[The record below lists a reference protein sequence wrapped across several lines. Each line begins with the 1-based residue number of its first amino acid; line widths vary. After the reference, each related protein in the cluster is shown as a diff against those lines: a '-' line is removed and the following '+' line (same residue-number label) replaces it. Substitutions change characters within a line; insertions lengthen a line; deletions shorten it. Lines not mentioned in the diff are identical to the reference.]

1 MKRTIIILAGLFFI
15 SVFLNEVKAQSAVY
29 FCSQTG
35 AYGFAFGLPKDEV
48 LSEAK
53 DACIRLGGIEPKLI
67 AFTENGGYGA
77 IALGID
83 EDGDRVIGVAIGFSY
98 LETAKSKAINACKEF
113 GGLNPKIEDS
123 FHDIK

>member
-1 MKRTIIILAGLFFI
+1 MKRTTIILTGLFFI
-15 SVFLNEVKAQSAVY
+15 SLFLAEANAQSAVY
-29 FCSQTG
+29 FCNQTG

-48 LSEAK
+48 LKKAK
-53 DACIRLGGIEPKLI
+53 DACIDFGGIEPKLI
-67 AFTENGGYGA
+67 AFTENSGYGA
-77 IALGID
+77 IALGKD
-83 EDGDRVIGVAIGFSY
+83 EDGDRVIGVAIGFSN